1 MSAIYQRA
9 RPIRWDQV
17 VGQEHV
23 KDVLK
28 AALEQGRVGHA
39 YLFSGPRGVGK
50 TTTARL
56 IAMTANCTQPGIKPC
71 GECESCLSVRAG
83 NHPDVLEIDAA
94 SNNSVDD
101 VRELRE
107 KVGLSAMRGG
117 KKIYILDEAH
127 MMSRAAFNAL
137 LKTLEEP
144 PEHVIF
150 ILATTEPEKIIPT
163 ILSRCQHYR
172 FRRLTPEEIGGK
184 LAGIALKEG
193 VNAEPEALQLIGRLA
208 DGAMRDGE
216 SLLERMLAAGQD
228 VTRAGVETALGLPPG
243 EQMRSMAAALVQA
256 DAGGLLEGAAGLYRA
271 GYAARTVVE
280 GLVTALGQALHAEL
294 GIEGAGAGRL
304 EGADVPRLLRLQ
316 AALDAQDSRFARG
329 ADLQSLELALT
340 HALIAGDGTAG
351 GSGGQSAGSSAAP
364 GADVTQRLA
373 RLEKEL
379 RDLRASGVPV
389 QAARPLAQPVAS
401 ALDEIPSFEA
411 ASRAPARPDVSAQAA
426 PVPVSPPTEGNW
438 ADVVRLASS
447 QTKAF
452 LKPAQMHA
460 QQGYVSLHYSD
471 KNTFHAKQMVSKF
484 DELSTLVTQVFGPV
498 MLEIMGPT
506 PDSSK
511 KAQVGGKAGAQVVPA
526 PQVIAAPQAAAAS
539 APTRSVALNP
549 PDEIPPFAEARDR
562 RAGPASSAA
571 SPDFADVPGPSRA
584 EPFSTAPLTAVR
596 PALGTDIPEFAP
608 ARRTSTTAAPN
619 SAAAPKATRPSLDDR
634 APAPLPE
641 QHPNYQGHSP
651 QVHSAQAP
659 DVQSPDAQLPEAQLA
674 DEPAPEVQTRS
685 VYIAPEPIF
694 EEPDWDDLG
703 LSPDMPPVPNSA
715 AGAAPKTGPGIQS
728 LAQSAT
734 PPAGL
739 PLPGGPLPV
748 TPPVQRRPAQTVRP
762 DDVQLTPA
770 RQPQTRP
777 VSAPPARTPTASSP
791 TQTVASGLQDLRAHP
806 LYQEATRMW
815 SGRVKEVGK
824 VKLAVKAEA
833 DSDPDMAEVLAEE
846 ELV

>member
-56 IAMTANCTQPGIKPC
+56 IAMTANCTQPGVKPC

-83 NHPDVLEIDAA
+83 NHPDVMEIDAA

-172 FRRLTPEEIGGK
+172 FRRLTPEEIAGK
-184 LAGIALKEG
+184 LSGIAVKEG

-216 SLLERMLAAGQD
+216 SLLERMLAAGAD
-228 VTRAGVETALGLPPG
+228 VTRAGVEAALGLPPG
-243 EQMRSMAAALVQA
+243 EQMRNMAASLVQN
-256 DAGGLLEGAAGLYRA
+256 DAGGLLDAAAGLYRA

-294 GIEGAGAGRL
+294 GIEGAGSGRL

-316 AALDAQDSRFARG
+316 AALDAQDSRFVRG

-340 HALIAGDGTAG
+340 HALIAGDGMAG
-351 GSGGQSAGSSAAP
+351 GGGQASATSAAP
-364 GADVTQRLA
+364 SADVTQRLA

-379 RDLRASGVPV
+379 RDLKASGVPV
-389 QAARPLAQPVAS
+389 QSARPMTQPVAS
-401 ALDEIPSFEA
+401 ALDEIPAFDA
-411 ASRAPARPDVSAQAA
+411 AQRSPARAAQAA
-426 PVPVSPPTEGNW
+426 PTPVAPAAQGNW
-438 ADVVRLASS
+438 ADVVQAASS

-452 LKPAQMHA
+452 LKPARMHA
-460 QQGYVSLHYSD
+460 QQGYVSLSYDD
-471 KNTFHAKQMVSKF
+471 KSSFHARQMISKF
-484 DELSTLVTQVFGPV
+484 DDLGKLVVKVFGPV
-498 MLEIMGPT
+498 QLEILGPT
-506 PDSSK
+506 PDTSR
-511 KAQVGGKAGAQVVPA
+511 KAQVGGKAVTPASPPVSVTAAPGTPA
-526 PQVIAAPQAAAAS
+526 PVSAS
-539 APTRSVALNP
+539 P
-549 PDEIPPFAEARDR
+549 PDPDPADTIPPFVEAR
-562 RAGPASSAA
+562 G
-571 SPDFADVPGPSRA
+571 GRA
-584 EPFSTAPLTAVR
+584 EPTETDADSLPAAVLSATPETA
-596 PALGTDIPEFAP
+596 IPEFAP
-608 ARRTSTTAAPN
+608 ARKTPVRTAALPA
-619 SAAAPKATRPSLDDR
+619 SSPQTGSPQASPPHASPPHGSLDDR
-634 APAPLPE
+634 APAPLPD
-641 QHPNYQGHSP
+641 PAP
-651 QVHSAQAP
+651 ASAQAHVADAPPLP
-659 DVQSPDAQLPEAQLA
+659 DSA
-674 DEPAPEVQTRS
+674 DTPAPPREARAS
-685 VYIAPEPIF
+685 YIAPEPIF
-694 EEPDWDDLG
+694 EEPDWDDFG
-703 LSPDMPPVPNSA
+703 MTFGD
-715 AGAAPKTGPGIQS
+715 GGEAAPVLQ
-728 LAQSAT
+728 AARQ
-734 PPAGL
+734 PPAAPP
-739 PLPGGPLPV
+739 PLQTQPV
-748 TPPVQRRPAQTVRP
+748 SVRAASAQPEQPQPNQLGHRP
-762 DDVQLTPA
+762 DDVQPA
-770 RQPQTRP
+770 P
-777 VSAPPARTPTASSP
+777 VRTASVSP
-791 TQTVASGLQDLRAHP
+791 AALQPVTIQPASIQPVPAEKTSLQDLRAHP

-815 SGRVKEVGK
+815 AGRVKEVGK
-824 VKLAVKAEA
+824 VKLKAPDEAGAEA
-833 DSDPDMAEVLAEE
+833 ELPEVLAEE

>member
-1 MSAIYQRA
+1 M
-9 RPIRWDQV
+9 
-17 VGQEHV
+17 
-23 KDVLK
+23 
-28 AALEQGRVGHA
+28 GHA

-56 IAMTANCTQPGIKPC
+56 IAMTANCTTPGLKPC

-184 LAGIALKEG
+184 LAGIAQKEG
-193 VNAEPEALQLIGRLA
+193 VNAEPAALQLIGRLA

-216 SLLERMLAAGQD
+216 SLLERMLAAGSD
-228 VTRAGVETALGLPPG
+228 VTRAGVEAALGLPPG
-243 EQMRSMAAALVQA
+243 EQMRSMAASLVQG

-294 GIEGAGAGRL
+294 GIDSGGTGRL

-340 HALIAGDGTAG
+340 HALIAGE
-351 GSGGQSAGSSAAP
+351 GSGGQVAAAAGA

-379 RDLRASGVPV
+379 RDLKASGVPAGAGRPV
-389 QAARPLAQPVAS
+389 APQTAQAASIP
-401 ALDEIPSFEA
+401 ALDEIPSFDA
-411 ASRAPARPDVSAQAA
+411 AVRAPTRAAA
-426 PVPVSPPTEGNW
+426 PVAVAPPTEGNW
-438 ADVVRLASS
+438 ADVVRLTSP
-447 QTKAF
+447 QTRAF

-460 QQGYVSLHYSD
+460 QQGHVSLHYTD
-471 KNTFHAKQMVSKF
+471 KNAFHAKQVISKF
-484 DELSTLVTQVFGPV
+484 DELSALVAQVFGPV
-498 MLEIMGPT
+498 MLEITGPT
-506 PDSSK
+506 PETNR
-511 KAQVGGKAGAQVVPA
+511 KAQVGGRGGVVPA
-526 PQVIAAPQAAAAS
+526 APVPVAAPAPAAS
-539 APTRSVALNP
+539 RPATAAPDPLG
-549 PDEIPPFAEARDR
+549 EIPPFAEARGR
-562 RAGPASSAA
+562 RADPGSASAT
-571 SPDFADVPGPSRA
+571 PKP
-584 EPFSTAPLTAVR
+584 T
-596 PALGTDIPEFAP
+596 IPEFAP
-608 ARRTSTTAAPN
+608 TRRPAPTAAPS
-619 SAAAPKATRPSLDDR
+619 SAHPGPPQASLDDR
-634 APAPLPE
+634 APAPLPAPAVN
-641 QHPNYQGHSP
+641 HDG
-651 QVHSAQAP
+651 HSAQAHAAAAP
-659 DVQSPDAQLPEAQLA
+659 LPPGDAGLPPSEPVAREARAL
-674 DEPAPEVQTRS
+674 
-685 VYIAPEPIF
+685 YIAPEPIF

-703 LSPDMPPVPNSA
+703 MMPDLAP
-715 AGAAPKTGPGIQS
+715 AGAAVPMPV
-728 LAQSAT
+728 
-734 PPAGL
+734 PAI
-739 PLPGGPLPV
+739 P
-748 TPPVQRRPAQTVRP
+748 QPAA
-762 DDVQLTPA
+762 TPA
-770 RQPQTRP
+770 RSS
-777 VSAPPARTPTASSP
+777 VSAPQVSSQQSSTMPSVPVARVEQPKVAAPVPVTAP
-791 TQTVASGLQDLRAHP
+791 VRVADNVRPPPVRGAATTAAGLQDLRAHP

-824 VKLAVKAEA
+824 VKVARGAEA
-833 DSDPDMAEVLAEE
+833 TEAEPDPAEILAED
-846 ELV
+846 ELA

>member
-56 IAMTANCTQPGIKPC
+56 IAMTANCETPGIKPC

-172 FRRLTPEEIGGK
+172 FRRLTPEVIGGK
-184 LAGIALKEG
+184 LSSIAAKEG

-228 VTRAGVETALGLPPG
+228 VTRAGVEAALGLPPG

-294 GIEGAGAGRL
+294 GISGAGSGRL

-340 HALIAGDGTAG
+340 HALIAGDSGSR
-351 GSGGQSAGSSAAP
+351 GSGQAAGSSAAP

-379 RDLRASGVPV
+379 QGLKAGGIPA
-389 QAARPLAQPVAS
+389 QAARPLSQPVTS
-401 ALDEIPSFEA
+401 AFDEIPAFDSA
-411 ASRAPARPDVSAQAA
+411 PGSAQRAPARTAAA
-426 PVPVSPPTEGNW
+426 PTPVAPASQGNW
-438 ADVVRLASS
+438 ADVVQLASS
-447 QTKAF
+447 QTRAF

-484 DELSTLVTQVFGPV
+484 EELSKLVTQVFGPV
-498 MLEIMGPT
+498 MLEITGPT

-511 KAQVGGKAGAQVVPA
+511 KAQVGGKAPDVAPA
-526 PQVIAAPQAAAAS
+526 SAAAPVPVAAPVAAAPRAAAV
-539 APTRSVALNP
+539 APPVNP
-549 PDEIPPFAEARDR
+549 PDEIPPFAEARER
-562 RAGPASSAA
+562 RADAPPGRTQGLPN
-571 SPDFADVPGPSRA
+571 DVPRN
-584 EPFSTAPLTAVR
+584 
-596 PALGTDIPEFAP
+596 DIPEFAP
-608 ARRTSTTAAPN
+608 ARRP
-619 SAAAPKATRPSLDDR
+619 AAASVNPPSFNPPRASLDDR

-641 QHPNYQGHSP
+641 QATNFDGHSAG
-651 QVHSAQAP
+651 VHAAATP
-659 DVQSPDAQLPEAQLA
+659 PLPEDAGPTA
-674 DEPAPEVQTRS
+674 DTAPVPREARAN
-685 VYIAPEPIF
+685 YIPPEPIF

-703 LSPDMPPVPNSA
+703 MPFGDAQEMAAPAQPGSGQSNSGQAGSTQASPGRTPPIQQAGVQVSRAQVVRADAPPPPALPQRQPVSPPVA
-715 AGAAPKTGPGIQS
+715 
-728 LAQSAT
+728 
-734 PPAGL
+734 
-739 PLPGGPLPV
+739 
-748 TPPVQRRPAQTVRP
+748 RP
-762 DDVQLTPA
+762 DDVRPA
-770 RQPQTRP
+770 TATTVPVAPPP
-777 VSAPPARTPTASSP
+777 VSAAPAAGS
-791 TQTVASGLQDLRAHP
+791 LQDLRAHP

-824 VKLAVKAEA
+824 LKPRLSEEALPDEGAAELL
-833 DSDPDMAEVLAEE
+833 VEE
-846 ELV
+846 ELA

>member
-56 IAMTANCTQPGIKPC
+56 IAMTANCETPGIKPC
-71 GECESCLSVRAG
+71 GECESCMSVRAG
-83 NHPDVLEIDAA
+83 NHPDVMEIDAA

-172 FRRLTPEEIGGK
+172 FRRLTPEEIAGK
-184 LAGIALKEG
+184 LTGIAAKEG
-193 VNAEPEALQLIGRLA
+193 VNADPDALQLIGRLA

-228 VTRAGVETALGLPPG
+228 VTRAGVEAALGLPPG
-243 EQMRSMAAALVQA
+243 EQMRSMAGALVQG
-256 DAGGLLEGAAGLYRA
+256 DAGGLLEGAAMLYRA

-294 GIEGAGAGRL
+294 GIDGAGAGRL

-340 HALIAGDGTAG
+340 HALIAGDG
-351 GSGGQSAGSSAAP
+351 SGGPSSGSASAP
-364 GADVTQRLA
+364 SADVTQRLA

-379 RDLRASGVPV
+379 QGLKTSGVP
-389 QAARPLAQPVAS
+389 AARPMTQPVAS
-401 ALDEIPSFEA
+401 ALDEIPAFGAAQRSPARA
-411 ASRAPARPDVSAQAA
+411 ASPAAVTPVAPASM
-426 PVPVSPPTEGNW
+426 GNW
-438 ADVVRLASS
+438 ADVVQAASS

-452 LKPAQMHA
+452 LKPARMHA
-460 QQGYVSLHYSD
+460 QQGYVSLNYDD
-471 KNTFHAKQMVSKF
+471 KSGFHAKQMVSKF
-484 DELSTLVTQVFGPV
+484 EELSKLVLKVFGPV
-498 MLEIMGPT
+498 QLEIIGPN
-506 PDSSK
+506 PDSSR
-511 KAQVGGKAGAQVVPA
+511 KAQVGGKAAAGAA
-526 PQVIAAPQAAAAS
+526 QAAEAPAQAQAMQVPISVAQPPVTQPPAVQPS
-539 APTRSVALNP
+539 APSLDDV
-549 PDEIPPFAEARDR
+549 PPFAEAR
-562 RAGPASSAA
+562 GK
-571 SPDFADVPGPSRA
+571 RA
-584 EPFSTAPLTAVR
+584 EPAVTPAVATAPAD
-596 PALGTDIPEFAP
+596 DIPEFAP
-608 ARRTSTTAAPN
+608 ARKPNPAPN
-619 SAAAPKATRPSLDDR
+619 AASISRHAANPPEASLDDR
-634 APAPLPE
+634 AAAPLPR
-641 QHPNYQGHSP
+641 QQPNFDGHSAG
-651 QVHSAQAP
+651 VHVAGEPPPPEDSAPPVTAP
-659 DVQSPDAQLPEAQLA
+659 VVARE
-674 DEPAPEVQTRS
+674 TRAS
-685 VYIAPEPIF
+685 YIAPEPIF

-703 LSPDMPPVPNSA
+703 VSVDD
-715 AGAAPKTGPGIQS
+715 
-728 LAQSAT
+728 
-734 PPAGL
+734 GL
-739 PLPGGPLPV
+739 PLSAPV
-748 TPPVQRRPAQTVRP
+748 KAAPAAKAEAVQVQPQSSPPRVAPPSMPPAPDTPRPAASPITSPAGSP
-762 DDVQLTPA
+762 DDV
-770 RQPQTRP
+770 RP
-777 VSAPPARTPTASSP
+777 GPVRTAARTAAPAAEKAS
-791 TQTVASGLQDLRAHP
+791 LQDLRAHP
-806 LYQEATRMW
+806 LYQEATKMW
-815 SGRVKEVGK
+815 SGRVKEIGK
-824 VKLAVKAEA
+824 VKQKAPDDVAAELNA
-833 DSDPDMAEVLAEE
+833 DADLPEVLAEE